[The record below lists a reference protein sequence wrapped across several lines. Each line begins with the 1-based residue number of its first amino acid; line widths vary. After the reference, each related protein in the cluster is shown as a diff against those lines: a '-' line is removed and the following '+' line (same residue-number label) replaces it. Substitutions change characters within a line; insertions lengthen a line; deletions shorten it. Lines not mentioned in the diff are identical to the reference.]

1 MGDRAQHGVP
11 ATGSSSSTVPVPG
24 DGAHHARDAR
34 HVLCAIVT
42 VSDTRIPETDA
53 SGREIRSRLEAA
65 GHRVEAYRIV
75 ADEPALVRRV
85 LEEYSAGGRVEA
97 VLVSGGTG
105 IAARDTTF
113 EAVSSLL
120 TKRIDGFGEL
130 FRMLSFEEIGA
141 AAMLSRAVAGLMGT
155 MAVFSMP
162 GSTAA
167 CRLAMDRL
175 VVPQLAH
182 VVGLARPREPRA

>member
-1 MGDRAQHGVP
+1 MAQAPHSSHHGADVRRVIC
-11 ATGSSSSTVPVPG
+11 A
-24 DGAHHARDAR
+24 
-34 HVLCAIVT
+34 VLT
-42 VSDTRIPETDA
+42 VSDTRTPETDT

-65 GHRVEAYRIV
+65 GHRVEAYAIL
-75 ADEPALVRRV
+75 ADEPALVRRR
-85 LEEYSAGGRVEA
+85 LEEFVAAGVIEA
-97 VLVSGGTG
+97 VLLSGGTG
-105 IAARDTTF
+105 IAARDNTF

-141 AAMLSRAVAGLMGT
+141 AAMISRAVAGLAGT

-167 CRLAMDRL
+167 CRLAMERL

-182 VVGLARPREPRA
+182 VVGLARPRDQA